1 MPSFNEC
8 IDIAVKAGKVT
19 RDIGEQIKVA
29 DDQQLALNQ
38 FAESLSRQKRETAI
52 QAVRIAE
59 GFENMTSHSEGA
71 YDGLNALMT
80 KDPKGLAGYGNVDYR
95 QKFYT
100 NKYSSMFAEALSR
113 FRTRRVG
120 FEQDEVGLEKF
131 IRAIYGESV
140 DDVEIMEFAKSWNVV
155 TETARKDFNA
165 KGGSISKNEAWLL
178 PQNHDMASVLKMGLE
193 GWKTLIGNKLDRSKM
208 LDDAGNPL
216 SDKNFDEALDYVFE
230 TITTGGLNKTTD
242 FTVPM
247 LGTKLSRRGA
257 EKRFLY
263 FKDAESWMQYQKVAG
278 RGDIF
283 TTLTDW
289 FEMKGS
295 DVGLMEVMGV
305 NPRATFDT
313 LSAMARKKKAFTGNQ
328 KRQSEAIFNEVSGKT
343 NSGEMTGLSDFV
355 QTTRNVLVAST
366 LGKAFLSAL
375 GDVAFSGITAKYDGM
390 AATRTLAK
398 QLALMDPS
406 KEADRI
412 FAVKLGLGADAWL
425 GRAHGSNRYADI
437 YGTGFTAKLAE
448 GVMRASLLAPWTDAG
463 QKAFGMEFSS
473 MLAENFGKT
482 IDELDSPVKRAF
494 DTYGITADDWNLFRA
509 GKTLDFKG
517 AKYADMMQPGGV
529 KFHQM
534 VMSETDYAVPMPD
547 ARTRAITT
555 GGLGRSTIE
564 GQAWRSVMMLKS
576 FPITI
581 ATTHFYRAAY
591 QSTAGEKLGYI
602 GALVASTTVMGGL
615 SLQAKDIAA
624 GRKPRAVDQAF
635 IGQAL
640 AQGGGLGIFGDFILS
655 DVNRFGGGI
664 MQTIVGP
671 MGQLAN
677 TATAFTLGNVRQAML
692 GEETNVLGEGA
703 KILNRYTP
711 DIWQTQLF
719 SNAVY
724 DQMLLMADPDAEQK
738 FRRIIKRR
746 QKEYNQGYW
755 WKPGKPVPEAIK

>member
-1 MPSFNEC
+1 LPSFNEC
-8 IDIAVKAGKVT
+8 IDIAVQAGKVT
-19 RDIGEQIKVA
+19 RDIGEQIKSA
-29 DDQQLALNQ
+29 EDQQLALNQ
-38 FAESLSRQKRETAI
+38 FAESLNRQKRETAI
-52 QAVRIAE
+52 QAVRISE
-59 GFENMTSHSEGA
+59 GFENMMSHPDGA

-80 KDPKGLAGYGNVDYR
+80 KDPKGLAPYGNVDYR

-100 NKYSSMFAEALSR
+100 NKYASMFSAALSR

-120 FEQDEVGLEKF
+120 FEQDTVGLEKF
-131 IRAIYGESV
+131 VRAIYGESV
-140 DDVEIMEFAKSWNVV
+140 DDAEIMAFANDFRVV
-155 TETARKDFNA
+155 TETARTDFNA

-193 GWKTLIGNKLDRSKM
+193 DWKTFIGNKLDRSKM
-208 LDDAGNPL
+208 LDDVGNPL
-216 SDKNFDEALDYVFE
+216 SDQNFDEALDYVFE

-263 FKDAESWMQYQKVAG
+263 FKDAESWMGYQKVAG

-289 FEMKGS
+289 MEMKGF

-305 NPRATFDT
+305 NPNATFDT
-313 LSAMARKKKAFTGNQ
+313 LSAMARKNKAFTGNQ
-328 KRQSEAIFNEVSGKT
+328 KRQSQAIFNEVSGKT
-343 NSGEMTGLSDFV
+343 NGGEMTGLSDFM

-375 GDVAFSGITAKYDGM
+375 SDVSFNALTSRYDGM
-390 AATRTLAK
+390 AATKTLAR
-398 QLALMDPS
+398 QLALMSPS
-406 KEADRI
+406 READRI

-437 YGTGFTAKLAE
+437 YGTGATAKLAE

-482 IDELDSPVKRAF
+482 IDELDSPVQRAF
-494 DTYGITADDWNLFRA
+494 ATYGIAADDWNLFRS

-517 AKYADMMQPGGV
+517 AQYADMMQPGGV

-534 VMSETDYAVPMPD
+534 VMSETDFAVPVPD
-547 ARTRAITT
+547 ARVRAITT

-581 ATTHFYRAAY
+581 ATTHLYRAAY
-591 QSTAGEKLGYI
+591 QATAGEKLGYI
-602 GALVASTTVMGGL
+602 GALVASTTIMGGL
-615 SLQAKDIAA
+615 VIQAKDLAA
-624 GRKPRAVDQAF
+624 GKEPRPVDGAF
-635 IGQAL
+635 VLAAL

-664 MQTIVGP
+664 MQTMVGP
-671 MGQLAN
+671 TGELAD
-677 TATAFTLGNVRQAML
+677 TAVKFTFGNARQAFK

-724 DQMLLMADPDAEQK
+724 DQMLMMADPDADQK

-755 WKPGKPVPEAIK
+755 WKPGKPVPEAMR

>member
-8 IDIAVKAGKVT
+8 IDIAVQAGKVT
-19 RDIGEQIKVA
+19 RDIGEQIKAA

-52 QAVRIAE
+52 QAVRISE
-59 GFENMTSHSEGA
+59 GFENMMSHPDGA

-80 KDPKGLAGYGNVDYR
+80 KDPKGLAPYGNVDYR
-95 QKFYT
+95 QKYYT
-100 NKYSSMFAEALSR
+100 NKYASMFSAALSR

-120 FEQDEVGLEKF
+120 FEQDAVGLEKF
-131 IRAIYGESV
+131 VRAIYGESV
-140 DDVEIMEFAKSWNVV
+140 DDAEIMAFANDWRVV
-155 TETARKDFNA
+155 TETARTDFNA

-193 GWKTLIGNKLDRSKM
+193 DWKTFIGNKLDRSKM
-208 LDDAGNPL
+208 LDDVGNPL
-216 SDKNFDEALDYVFE
+216 SDQNFDEALDYVFE

-263 FKDAESWMQYQKVAG
+263 FKDAESWMGYQKVAG

-289 FEMKGS
+289 MEMKGF

-305 NPRATFDT
+305 NPNATFDT
-313 LSAMARKKKAFTGNQ
+313 LSAMARKNKAFTGNQ
-328 KRQSEAIFNEVSGKT
+328 KRQSQAIFNEVSGKT
-343 NSGEMTGLSDFV
+343 NSGEMTGLSDFM

-375 GDVAFSGITAKYDGM
+375 SDVSFGSLTSRYDGM
-390 AATRTLAK
+390 AATKTLAR
-398 QLALMDPS
+398 QLALLSPS

-437 YGTGFTAKLAE
+437 YGTGATAKLAE

-482 IDELDSPVKRAF
+482 IDELDSPVQRAF
-494 DTYGITADDWNLFRA
+494 ATYGIAADDWNLFRS

-517 AKYADMMQPGGV
+517 AQYADMMQPGGV

-534 VMSETDYAVPMPD
+534 VMSETDFAVPVPD
-547 ARTRAITT
+547 ARVRAITT